1 MPSGTPRERTILIAG
16 PEQAAACVRVQS
28 QAVPLK
34 TALICVVLALCLACD
49 RSSGS
54 TAPPQPSPQVAAL
67 VDEYL
72 EQFARRHPSIAAGNG
87 IHTHDATLDDFSAR
101 GIAAEIEWL
110 RAFRGRLDA
119 IDPAPLTPD
128 DRVDRRIL
136 QGIVDG
142 WLLDLDTVRTW
153 TRNPMIYAS
162 AITSGV
168 HNLMTMESS
177 PAAARGK
184 QVTSKLAEVPQL
196 IAAARENLKN
206 PPRVFVERAIV
217 MFRGAADLL
226 GHDLSLAFA
235 DVSDAAVQDALKSA
249 AAGARDAIDG
259 YAAELESKVLPR
271 ATGSWAV
278 GTANVEAR
286 YRAEELIDTPAPALL
301 AIGERELRKAQAD
314 FAATAARVDPARPGR
329 SPVDVWREVLE
340 DHPRRGELAAAAQ
353 KTVDELFAFI
363 RERRLVNLPEGER
376 VVVAAAPAFDLGLA
390 SMHSSPPLEPH
401 PVKSYYYVTDA
412 QASWTPERQSAWLQK
427 FNYATLADISAHE
440 VAPGHYVHSLFMRR
454 TPGKI
459 RRIWIGLNPFPQP
472 SSGQDGW
479 AHYAEQLVSDEGFKR
494 DDPRYRLAQTSEALT
509 RICRM
514 IAGLRLHSGE
524 WTIDRAAE
532 LFEREAHLPAPAA
545 RQEAVRGTYD
555 PTYGGYFLG
564 KVAAFKLRTDYAAAR
579 GAAFD
584 LREFHE
590 RVMTNGIA
598 PWWAHR
604 ELLLPGDT
612 RAVIE

>member
-1 MPSGTPRERTILIAG
+1 M
-16 PEQAAACVRVQS
+16 
-28 QAVPLK
+28 
-34 TALICVVLALCLACD
+34 
-49 RSSGS
+49 
-54 TAPPQPSPQVAAL
+54 PQPSPQLAAL

-87 IHTHDATLDDFSAR
+87 IHTHDATLDDFSAG

-153 TRNPMIYAS
+153 TRNPMVYAS
-162 AITSGV
+162 AISSGV

-177 PAAARGK
+177 PAAARAK
-184 QVTSKLAEVPQL
+184 QVTSKLADVPQL
-196 IAAARENLKN
+196 IGAARENLKN
-206 PPRVFVERAIV
+206 PPRVFVERAVV

-226 GHDLSLAFA
+226 AHDLSLAFA
-235 DVSDAAVQDALKSA
+235 DVTDASLQDALKSA

-259 YAAELESKVLPR
+259 YATELESKVLPR
-271 ATGSWAV
+271 ANGSYVV

-286 YRAEELIDTPAPALL
+286 YRAEEMIDTPAPVLL
-301 AIGERELRKAQAD
+301 AIAERELRKAQAD

-329 SPVDVWREVLE
+329 SAVEVWRDVLE

-353 KTVDELFAFI
+353 QTVDELFAFI

-494 DDPRYRLAQTSEALT
+494 EDPRYRLAQISEALT

-514 IAGLRLHSGE
+514 IVGLRLHSGE
-524 WTIDRAAE
+524 WTVDRAAA
-532 LFEREAHLPAPAA
+532 LFEREAHLPPPAA

-590 RVMTNGIA
+590 RVMSNGIA

-612 RAVIE
+612 RPVIE

>member
-1 MPSGTPRERTILIAG
+1 MAGALVQVQCAAVLPKIALLC
-16 PEQAAACVRVQS
+16 AAL
-28 QAVPLK
+28 AV
-34 TALICVVLALCLACD
+34 CLACD
-49 RSSGS
+49 RSPGTK
-54 TAPPQPSPQVAAL
+54 TAPQPSPQLAAL

-72 EQFARRHPSIAAGNG
+72 EQFAQRHPSIAAGNG
-87 IHTHDATLDDFSAR
+87 IHTHDAALDDFSAA
-101 GIAAEIEWL
+101 GIAAEVEWL
-110 RAFRGRLDA
+110 RAFRRRLEA
-119 IDPAPLTPD
+119 IDAAPLTPD

-136 QGIVDG
+136 QGVVDG

-162 AITSGV
+162 AISSGV
-168 HNLMTMESS
+168 HDLMTMESS
-177 PAAARGK
+177 PAATRAK
-184 QVTSKLAEVPQL
+184 QAAAKLAGVPQL
-196 IAAARENLKN
+196 LAAARENLKN

-217 MFRGAADLL
+217 MFRGVSDLL
-226 GHDLSLAFA
+226 AHDLSLAFA
-235 DVSDAAVQDALKSA
+235 DVDQPLQDGLTS
-249 AAGARDAIDG
+249 AAGAARAAIDD
-259 YAAELESKVLPR
+259 YAAELESKVLPH
-271 ATGSWAV
+271 ATGSYMV

-286 YRAEELIDTPAPALL
+286 YRAEELIDTPAAALL

-329 SPVDVWREVLE
+329 SPLEVWREVLE

-376 VVVAAAPAFDLGLA
+376 VVVAAAPAYDLGLA

-412 QASWTPERQSAWLQK
+412 QADWTPERQNAWLQK
-427 FNYATLADISAHE
+427 FNYPTLADISAHE

-514 IAGLRLHSGE
+514 ISGLRLHSGD

-532 LFEREAHLPAPAA
+532 LFERSAPAGA
-545 RQEAVRGTYD
+545 PHGGAVRGTYD
-555 PTYGGYFLG
+555 PTYGGYFSARCRRSSRG
-564 KVAAFKLRTDYAAAR
+564 RYAAAR
-579 GAAFD
+579 GSVD
-584 LREFHE
+584 LASS
-590 RVMTNGIA
+590 TSG
-598 PWWAHR
+598 
-604 ELLLPGDT
+604 
-612 RAVIE
+612 